1 MSARRQRNKKAA
13 RAGRN
18 GHRQP
23 ARGQAGPR
31 PRGWAK
37 LPSAW
42 RRLSLRTRWLAAIG
56 ALIVAAG
63 VTAGLVAALTGAPT
77 VGERPYLSFTGCL
90 LTDADGINGQ
100 PAAAAWAGLQDAAAA
115 TRMQAQYLA
124 VPASAGGGADGAAPY
139 LASLVTQHCSLVVA
153 AGSAQAAAVASD
165 ARRFGTVRF
174 VVVGGAASG
183 ANVTVV
189 RGGDA
194 AVRADVDSLA
204 RAALADAG

>member
-13 RAGRN
+13 RARRDSQ
-18 GHRQP
+18 RQ
-23 ARGQAGPR
+23 ASHGWTGPLV
-31 PRGWAK
+31 RGWAK
-37 LPSAW
+37 ASAPW
-42 RRLSLRTRWLAAIG
+42 RKLSLRARWLTAIG
-56 ALIVAAG
+56 VLIVAAG
-63 VTAGLVAALTGAPT
+63 ITAGLVAALTGTPT

-124 VPASAGGGADGAAPY
+124 VPASAGVGAGGAAPY
-139 LASLVTQHCSLVVA
+139 LASLVTQHCGLVVA

-174 VVVGGAASG
+174 VVVGGGASG

-189 RGGDA
+189 HGGDA

-204 RAALADAG
+204 RAALAAAG